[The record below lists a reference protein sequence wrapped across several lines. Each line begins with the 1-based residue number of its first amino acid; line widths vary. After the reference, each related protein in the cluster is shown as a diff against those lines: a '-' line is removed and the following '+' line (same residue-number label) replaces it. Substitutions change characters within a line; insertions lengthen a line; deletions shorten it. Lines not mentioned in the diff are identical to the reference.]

1 MSEARSS
8 RVKPIAAAAAAAL
21 GVALLGGLMTDL
33 SPWYDALLKPAWQP
47 PAWLFGPAWTT
58 IYAFTA
64 VAAVFA
70 WWASDTRVSRQNLLI
85 VFLGNGI
92 LNVVWSLFFFRLQ
105 RPDWALAEV
114 VLLWLSIV
122 VLIVMC
128 GRRRAVAA
136 WLLLPYLGWVTFAAV
151 LNYEIVRLNAPF
163 G

>member
-1 MSEARSS
+1 MSEATSS
-8 RVKPIAAAAAAAL
+8 RVKPIVAAAAAAL
-21 GVALLGGLMTDL
+21 GVAMLGGLMTDL
-33 SPWYDALLKPAWQP
+33 SPWYEALLKPAWQP

-64 VAAVFA
+64 VAAVLA

-85 VFLGNGI
+85 VFLANGI

-122 VLIVMC
+122 VLIVIC
-128 GRRRAVAA
+128 GRRRTAA
-136 WLLLPYLGWVTFAAV
+136 ALLLLPYLGWVTFAAV